1 MLLPEDLSCQHPL
14 LLVQGWARAFF
25 DKVDPTAHVQ
35 MQEAT
40 DADDVRD
47 IRIGIRGSQV
57 LASTKAATGRRRP
70 DRRGAFARAKST
82 PDSWARKD
90 TATACNRAA
99 RSVTLVFALR
109 RASSMFSS

>member
-1 MLLPEDLSCQHPL
+1 VLLPEDLSCQHPL

-70 DRRGAFARAKST
+70 DRRQEHARFVGAERHSNGLQQSSQKCHIGLCVAS
-82 PDSWARKD
+82 
-90 TATACNRAA
+90 CE
-99 RSVTLVFALR
+99 LHVF
-109 RASSMFSS
+109 